1 MSTRAAAKRVPEFF
15 ITSARKVEPIG
26 GDCIRIYCSMERNG
40 GWEDQMTI
48 IMPIAA
54 AVASSDFVM
63 QSATDIYNEGQM
75 TLKFG
80 TAH

>member
-1 MSTRAAAKRVPEFF
+1 MPRAAAKRVPEFF

-40 GWEDQMTI
+40 GWEDQLTI

-54 AVASSDFVM
+54 AVSSSGFVIE
-63 QSATDIYNEGQM
+63 SATEIFNEGQM
-75 TLKFG
+75 MLKLE